1 MISLNAISLLS
12 YALVKKQIV
21 DDEVIW
27 EYMYR
32 QVKSRLDTRRGAKP
46 GEEMENIR
54 KTYDELSLEGE
65 KLQGA
70 NQHLIAFQQTLRE
83 VLTLNN
89 K

>member
-46 GEEMENIR
+46 
-54 KTYDELSLEGE
+54 
-65 KLQGA
+65 
-70 NQHLIAFQQTLRE
+70 
-83 VLTLNN
+83 
-89 K
+89 